1 MKRREKVIYRKVEK
15 MEYKK
20 QNPNAVIIYA
30 DDLGYGDLSCY
41 GAEEI
46 HTPNIDRL
54 AEEGILFQNAYSASA
69 VCTPA
74 RYCMITGRYPFRNPN
89 TFILPG
95 NAKCIIEKDTMTL
108 PKIFQQAGYKTGVV
122 GKWHLGLG
130 DGNIDWNREIPHTPN
145 DVGFDY
151 SFIFPGTNDRVPCVY
166 VRNHKVVGL
175 EESDLIEVS
184 YETECPYEDIDTYQK
199 NPEKLRM
206 QSSHGHNMSIVNGI
220 GRIGYM
226 RGGKKA
232 VWKDENLAED
242 FLNESKSFID
252 ECGQQPFFLLYTVHQ
267 PHVPRVPK
275 ERFRGATGLGPRGD
289 VIAELDW
296 CVGELISHLEKKG
309 ILENTLILFSSDNG
323 PVLNDGYQ
331 DRAVELNG
339 AHHPTGPLR
348 GGKYSKYDGGARIPF
363 LAFWKGTIQPQVSD
377 ALLFQGDLAASFAAM
392 LNVKVMDGEL
402 PDSENHLAA
411 LLGDTTDGR
420 KEVLYES
427 VSKARV
433 LRQGK
438 WEYLEPSK
446 GGLREVNTG
455 IELGNSKRG
464 QLYNMQY
471 DPGQRE
477 DVIDQY
483 PNVAKA
489 MDQRI
494 REILDSS
501 RTR

>member
-1 MKRREKVIYRKVEK
+1 MSIK
-15 MEYKK
+15 MERT
-20 QNPNAVIIYA
+20 PNVVIIYA

-41 GAEEI
+41 GAEEL

-74 RYCMITGRYPFRNPN
+74 RYCLMTGQYPFRNEN

-95 NAKCIIEKDTMTL
+95 NAKCIIGKETMTL
-108 PKIFQQAGYKTGVV
+108 PRIFQQAGYKTGVV

-130 DGNIDWNREIPHTPN
+130 SGNVDWNREIDFTPN
-145 DVGFDY
+145 EVGFDY

-166 VRNHKVVGL
+166 VKNHQVVGV
-175 EESDLIEVS
+175 EEADPIEVS
-184 YETECPYEDIDTYQK
+184 YEPECPYEDIDTYAK

-206 QSSHGHNMSIVNGI
+206 KSSHGHNMSIVNGI

-226 RGGKKA
+226 RGGKNA
-232 VWKDENLAED
+232 VWKDENLAAD
-242 FLNESKSFID
+242 FLEESKKFID
-252 ECGQQPFFLLYTVHQ
+252 GCQEQPFFLLYTVHQ
-267 PHVPRVPK
+267 PHVPRVPN
-275 ERFRGATGLGPRGD
+275 ERFRGMTGLGPRGD

-296 CVGELISHLEKKG
+296 CVGELMAHLEKG
-309 ILENTLILFSSDNG
+309 GMLENTLILFSSDNG

-348 GGKYSKYDGGARIPF
+348 GGKYSKFDGGARIPF
-363 LAFWKGTIQPQVSD
+363 LAYWKGTIQPLISD

-392 LNVKVMDGEL
+392 LGVKLQDGDL
-402 PDSENHLAA
+402 PDSENHLDV
-411 LLGDTTDGR
+411 LLGQTMSGR
-420 KEVLYES
+420 WEVMYES
-427 VSKARV
+427 VSKAKV

-438 WEYLEPSK
+438 WEYLEPSD
-446 GGLREVNTG
+446 GGPLEINTG
-455 IELGNSKRG
+455 IELGNSPRG
-464 QLYNMQY
+464 QLYNMLY

-477 DVIDQY
+477 DVADRY
-483 PNVAKA
+483 PQVAET
-489 MDQRI
+489 MDRRI
-494 REILDSS
+494 REILQS
-501 RTR
+501 RQTRP